1 MKKISTIVA
10 VVMVT
15 LTYAQAYKG
24 KGDIKAQVGMNI
36 QDHGPGINVSADFGI
51 GENMSYGFVASYLL
65 SVDDFDGVKPNF
77 DDRADVKVRFNA
89 NLGNVFK
96 LDKAMDIYPGL
107 NLGTRNFGAHLGFRY
122 FFTEGFGV
130 YTEAGVPLA
139 RYDSNVQGFDEYN
152 NQFVFQIGAS
162 FNL

>member
-1 MKKISTIVA
+1 MKKIITAVA
-10 VVMVT
+10 IVMVT
-15 LTYAQAYKG
+15 LTNAQAFKG

-36 QDHGPGINVSADFGI
+36 QDNGTGINVSADFGI

-65 SVDDFDGVKPNF
+65 SVEEFAGIKPKF
-77 DDRADVKVRFNA
+77 DDRADLKVRFNA
-89 NLGNVFK
+89 NLGNVFN
-96 LDKAMDIYPGL
+96 LDKAMDVYPGL

-130 YTEAGVPLA
+130 YTEAGFPLA
-139 RYDSNVQGFDEYN
+139 KYDSNVQRFDEYN